1 MLSDNFK
8 DRLKKVMGSG
18 SNSSFARK
26 CEISESAVRNY
37 LKGQTTPDLGTLAK
51 IAEVSGY
58 SLAWLASGEGPM
70 KGFTAVPEAERKA
83 IDSDKPAVY
92 LDVIEDVFEEITRIF
107 DRKVGN
113 RRAEISSDKSVTLVM
128 LLARIYSKNFL
139 ESAEFRRNTLEKNV
153 EALVKLALP
162 EE

>member
-1 MLSDNFK
+1 MELSE
-8 DRLKKVMGSG
+8 RLKIARDSLGKEQKEIALLLNISFRSWQDYEAGKSVPGGKV
-18 SNSSFARK
+18 F
-26 CEISESAVRNY
+26 ESLV
-37 LKGQTTPDLGTLAK
+37 KLGFNAN
-51 IAEVSGY
+51 
-58 SLAWLASGEGPM
+58 WLLTGEGPM
-70 KGFTAVPEAERKA
+70 KGFTAVPEAERKT
-83 IDSDKPAVY
+83 IDPDKPAVY

-162 EE
+162 E